1 MSPSASALQ
10 SLVMQPTA
18 AEAGLARDVTAAAG
32 GDRVAYGRIVDATRN
47 LVTAISLAIVRDVP
61 LSEDVAQEAYLEAW
75 QGLPRLRSA
84 ASFLPW
90 LRQLTRNRAHDLLRR
105 RGRRATV
112 ALDGDVGDP
121 RPDARAELIGAEE
134 QAALAEALDELPP
147 PSREVIALF
156 YREGQSAAQVAALL
170 GLREAAVKKRLQR
183 ARDELRAGTLERL
196 GEVARKSAPAA
207 GFTAAVLGALAIG
220 APATATAA
228 TIAAAN
234 AGAAANATAGKLA
247 ATSLAAPASLAAKLA
262 AAAAGSLAG
271 ALAGSF
277 GVVNGVRKVWRRAR
291 DAEERRALVRFA
303 IANVAFTLAG
313 AVGMPL
319 GHALAPSGVGLAFA
333 FFFLMWL
340 PIALSYSFW
349 LPRIVA
355 RREALER
362 AEDLGAAR
370 RQRRERR
377 MSRLGLALGTL
388 LGGGTVVFVV
398 LRLHHLL

>member
-75 QGLPRLRSA
+75 QGLTRLRSA

-105 RGRRATV
+105 RARRDTV

-207 GFTAAVLGALAIG
+207 GFTAAVLGALAVG

-228 TIAAAN
+228 TIAAGSLAKSS
-234 AGAAANATAGKLA
+234 GAAGSLGTAGLAGKLA
-247 ATSLAAPASLAAKLA
+247 SV
-262 AAAAGSLAG
+262 AAGAAG
-271 ALAGSF
+271 GVLFGAVAGGF
-277 GVVNGVRKVWRRAR
+277 GVVAGLRKHRRRAR
-291 DAEERRALVRFA
+291 DAEERAALMRFTVV
-303 IANVAFTLAG
+303 NVAVTVAG
-313 AVGMPL
+313 AAGMPL
-319 GHALAPSGVGLAFA
+319 AHLLAPSGVGLAGA
-333 FFFLMWL
+333 FFVMWL
-340 PIALSYSFW
+340 AIAFNYTRW
-349 LPRIVA
+349 LPRIIA

-362 AEDLGAAR
+362 AEDPAAAA
-370 RQRRERR
+370 RQRREHRR
-377 MSRLGLALGTL
+377 SLVGLAVGTIT
-388 LGGGTVVFVV
+388 GGGTIVLVV
-398 LRLHHLL
+398 LKLHHLL